1 MMEMS
6 HKEHLVTLAMLI
18 TGIVI
23 GRNAQLSRISAEV
36 PADAK
41 DKSVEIQRRK
51 WVEHAGIEPDI
62 IYMVFARQILEALS
76 GAPLILV
83 MDGSQVG
90 RGFVDFTAV
99 DFSLRR
105 SFLTKSRGFLIHK
118 YHLADLPVSTDCCL
132 PGCLPGLY
140 LDDLPGALGHCF

>member
-1 MMEMS
+1 MEMS

-18 TGIVI
+18 TGIVM

-105 SFLTKSRGFLIHK
+105 SFLTKKSRGFHIISTIWLTYPSQPIAAC
-118 YHLADLPVSTDCCL
+118 LA
-132 PGCLPGLY
+132 Y
-140 LDDLPGALGHCF
+140 I